1 MGKTLTRDERHDH
14 YWVMDGILME
24 SYWTIRG
31 MRSRHIMAV
40 APGTPDMDQV
50 ESEVLKLFEQ
60 EYDTYNSRPTE
71 KNSPR

>member
-50 ESEVLKLFEQ
+50 ENEVLTLFEK
-60 EYDTYNSRPTE
+60 EYDKYNKLVNHGDS
-71 KNSPR
+71 